1 MIELFGIKNCNT
13 VKKALDWLVLNKI
26 DFNFIDVKKDLSFE
40 LLNQWF
46 QNLPSGLNPLMFVNQ
61 RGITWRNLAD
71 SDKQLINSNKGII
84 KLILQKPSV
93 MKRPV
98 LIINKNVVL
107 LGYDEEKLQKCINM
121 TKTLEIAK
129 RLIEI
134 DSITPNDNGC
144 INIIKSEL
152 KNLNFEYQRIDSN
165 GVSNLY
171 AKKENQ
177 TPLLFLQAMLMSFL
191 QDL

>member
-1 MIELFGIKNCNT
+1 MIEIFGIKNCNT

-46 QNLPSGLNPLMFVNQ
+46 QNLPSDLNPLMFVNQ

-84 KLILQKPSV
+84 ELILQKPSV

-98 LIINKNVVL
+98 LVSNKNVVL
-107 LGYDEEKLQKCINM
+107 LGYDDKNYK
-121 TKTLEIAK
+121 KV
-129 RLIEI
+129 
-134 DSITPNDNGC
+134 
-144 INIIKSEL
+144 L
-152 KNLNFEYQRIDSN
+152 K
-165 GVSNLY
+165 
-171 AKKENQ
+171 
-177 TPLLFLQAMLMSFL
+177 
-191 QDL
+191 